1 MRKRKR
7 QVLEEEESMDEDDF
21 KKAKDEFNQDLLPQ
35 EFDLPEDTTG
45 DHGSHMSSHRC
56 YHSTVSCCFYVW
68 FLIFLMT
75 GACTNQLSQATFSP
89 WPDPTILVEAGGE
102 EDQRKALKVLAFPI
116 LDDDALPSSV
126 NQKVLASI
134 AKWRVKMHQ
143 LGAVIDQLDDAPDS
157 YKEPSDLN
165 TIPLA
170 KLFNS
175 VLLIMYSYWVV
186 SHTEAF
192 KKIDW
197 VGRGFED
204 PGGAN
209 HGHQHLRNRWWV
221 QERVFS
227 LHSWWPTALSNR
239 FSCGSRKPSPC
250 PFPSCCTPHRCNQFL
265 RQQDDLVKH
274 FKTSREECLVSMAAG
289 AMVVLPN
296 PIYIYNIYQ
305 WQLWIYRLKFIDDES
320 LIQC

>member
-1 MRKRKR
+1 
-7 QVLEEEESMDEDDF
+7 
-21 KKAKDEFNQDLLPQ
+21 
-35 EFDLPEDTTG
+35 
-45 DHGSHMSSHRC
+45 
-56 YHSTVSCCFYVW
+56 
-68 FLIFLMT
+68 MT
-75 GACTNQLSQATFSP
+75 GAFTNQLSQATFSP
-89 WPDPTILVEAGGE
+89 WPDPTILVEADGE

-192 KKIDW
+192 KKID
-197 VGRGFED
+197 
-204 PGGAN
+204 
-209 HGHQHLRNRWWV
+209 
-221 QERVFS
+221 
-227 LHSWWPTALSNR
+227 
-239 FSCGSRKPSPC
+239 
-250 PFPSCCTPHRCNQFL
+250 
-265 RQQDDLVKH
+265 
-274 FKTSREECLVSMAAG
+274 
-289 AMVVLPN
+289 
-296 PIYIYNIYQ
+296 
-305 WQLWIYRLKFIDDES
+305 
-320 LIQC
+320 